1 MNQGRCDALAL
12 TLGGADG
19 GVRGRP
25 ALGEHLVQR
34 LRAPASHHCI
44 VAEWQRKI
52 PCRSRARRA
61 TRPRRDDSHPVGCA
75 VLKQAEHGAR
85 QVVLHRPRELV
96 AHLGQRQRMRT
107 RPVIARHQVRD
118 ALDKFALN
126 RNVQRV
132 HAVSVGGVDVGLA
145 GHEVVDELNVAT
157 RERVVQRCAPA
168 AMLPVVGV
176 RALGHEDLGNDQP
189 RLLAVCRLA
198 VADGDLVQAA
208 VELALR
214 RTCQHGVEN
223 QVCSRML
230 AERGAMRAFKTRAPF
245 ATSTPT
251 LCTSRRCTARM
262 RGVST
267 FSSGTM
273 QARKGF
279 PVFHSWLPLGL
290 LAPPRAVQP
299 LLALHTEDPSVEVSP
314 CRVNVECW
322 LSPSRNFAISTN
334 LRKKWQS
341 SLVSSRSCARQH
353 RPSARPNARLT
364 ASMDGS
370 LLALRRVAPCICLVC
385 HRPRTE
391 R

>member
-1 MNQGRCDALAL
+1 MREGIEGERRAGGGDTAVAGQRSALSHQLGRLRAHDPIQMNQGRCDALAL

-34 LRAPASHHCI
+34 LRAPAPHHCV

-61 TRPRRDDSHPVGCA
+61 ARPRRDDSHPVGCA

-85 QVVLHRPRELV
+85 QVVLHRPREFV

-118 ALDKFALN
+118 ALDKLALN

-168 AMLPVVGV
+168 AMLPVVGE

-208 VELALR
+208 VELALLG
-214 RTCQHGVEN
+214 TCQHGVEQQN
-223 QVCSRML
+223 V
-230 AERGAMRAFKTRAPF
+230 P
-245 ATSTPT
+245 
-251 LCTSRRCTARM
+251 
-262 RGVST
+262 
-267 FSSGTM
+267 SS
-273 QARKGF
+273 
-279 PVFHSWLPLGL
+279 
-290 LAPPRAVQP
+290 
-299 LLALHTEDPSVEVSP
+299 D
-314 CRVNVECW
+314 EC
-322 LSPSRNFAISTN
+322 AIA
-334 LRKKWQS
+334 
-341 SLVSSRSCARQH
+341 C
-353 RPSARPNARLT
+353 
-364 ASMDGS
+364 
-370 LLALRRVAPCICLVC
+370 
-385 HRPRTE
+385 
-391 R
+391 

>member
-96 AHLGQRQRMRT
+96 AHLGQWQRMRT

-273 QARKGF
+273 QARKVF
-279 PVFHSWLPLGL
+279 PAFHSWLPLGL

-299 LLALHTEDPSVEVSP
+299 LLALHTEDPSLEVSP
-314 CRVNVECW
+314 CRVNVACW
-322 LSPSRNFAISTN
+322 LSPSI
-334 LRKKWQS
+334 S
-341 SLVSSRSCARQH
+341 SLSLGILQSPPIFAKNGSRSPWSPRARV
-353 RPSARPNARLT
+353 
-364 ASMDGS
+364 
-370 LLALRRVAPCICLVC
+370 RVSIGRV
-385 HRPRTE
+385 RI
-391 R
+391 